1 MQFLPHTIAILR
13 IAPLLGI
20 LSFDVSA
27 KPILQHRELLRD
39 SEFAQQE
46 SLNSGVEDNAG
57 EIEDSLPTIQINSN
71 LILAYFRQ
79 GYAYRDRG
87 DGIFS
92 KTKKE

>member
-1 MQFLPHTIAILR
+1 MQFLPHTIAILA

-27 KPILQHRELLRD
+27 QPILQDRELLKN

-57 EIEDSLPTIQINSN
+57 EIEDSLQTIQFNS
-71 LILAYFRQ
+71 ILTCLENFRN
-79 GYAYRDRG
+79 R
-87 DGIFS
+87 
-92 KTKKE
+92 